1 MWENGKN
8 CENHGCTVIR
18 GCITMCIEI
27 ISEYGGGSFFCF
39 CFLIRFVTDLF

>member
-27 ISEYGGGSFFCF
+27 ISKYGGGSFFCF
-39 CFLIRFVTDLF
+39 CFLIWFVTDLF